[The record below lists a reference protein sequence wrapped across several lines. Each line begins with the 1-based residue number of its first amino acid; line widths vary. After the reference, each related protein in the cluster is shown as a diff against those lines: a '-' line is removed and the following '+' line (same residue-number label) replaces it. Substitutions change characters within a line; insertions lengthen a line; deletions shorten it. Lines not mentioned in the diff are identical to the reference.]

1 VLEALE
7 GGCMRSSTT
16 GWLLLFPTLLIL
28 FVMGVVPFLFVLVL
42 GFFDWNV
49 FAADP
54 TLRFAGVEN
63 YRRLVFDTQFL
74 TSIWLTLKFAFF
86 VVVSELI
93 LGYLLAQLLMRDFP
107 GKGLFR
113 TIHTLPLVVAP
124 IAVGA
129 TWRLL
134 TVPGLGPIP
143 YYLDR
148 WFGIDYRLGSFPD
161 QAFLTT
167 VIMDIWHWTPLVTLT
182 MLAGLAAL
190 PKEPFEQAQ
199 VDGANKFQVF
209 WHITVPLM
217 KPVILTTVFI
227 RLMDALR
234 TVDEVWM
241 LTGGGPA
248 AATRYI
254 GLYIWRIVFPKTDY
268 GYGAAMSLLTLYLTV
283 VLCWLLYVALVQQR
297 RPRPRVGSG

>member
-1 VLEALE
+1 
-7 GGCMRSSTT
+7 
-16 GWLLLFPTLLIL
+16 LLFPTLLIL
-28 FVMGVVPFLFVLVL
+28 FVMGVVPFLYVLVL

-63 YRRLVFDTQFL
+63 YRRLVFDGPFL
-74 TSIWLTLKFAFF
+74 ASIWLTLKFAFF

-93 LGYLLAQLLMRDFP
+93 LGYFLAQLLMRDFP

-190 PKEPFEQAQ
+190 PKEPLEQAQ
-199 VDGANKFQVF
+199 IDGASKFQVF
-209 WHITVPLM
+209 WHVTLPLM

-268 GYGAAMSLLTLYLTV
+268 GYGAAMSLLTLYLTI

-297 RPRPRVGSG
+297 RPRAGSG